1 MTRGPFRARR
11 LYAAAAAFCA
21 AVAGFP
27 AGSRA
32 QSDPFPLRVLDVPYL
47 PQSEA
52 LCGGAAAAMVMRY
65 WGAHGV
71 RAETFASLVERG
83 AGGIPTG
90 ALASAL
96 EQRGWTV
103 VAGAM
108 DGAQVGEQLALGR
121 PVIALIEDRPL
132 RYHYVVLVSWQK
144 TEDGRRKADDEAV
157 IVHDPAR
164 APFRVLDGARFER
177 VWAKADHW
185 ALVALPPANLES
197 ARAPGASEDVAPSA
211 ACAGTV
217 AAGVKL
223 ARENDRDGARA
234 TLARAASECPGDSA
248 PWRELAGID
257 VLDERWPAA
266 AAHASDAIARNGR
279 DAYAWRI
286 LATARYMQHD
296 DAGAL
301 AAWNRVGE
309 PRVDL
314 VDVRGLE
321 RTRYRIVA
329 RALGIEPD
337 AVLTPSRLRL
347 AERRLRE
354 VPAVAGGR
362 VGFHPIE
369 GGGAQVDAAVIER
382 SAAPDHVVSWIAAG
396 LHAATDREVTA
407 SFASP
412 SGGGELIEASWRW
425 WEHRPRTAVS
435 FSAPAPARLGGVW
448 RVEAS
453 RETQT
458 FGTAPARIAETRSGA
473 ALTISDWADAGVRWR
488 LSMDDWSGRGRAF
501 AVSGG
506 VVWRPFGDL
515 VSIDANAA
523 RWIGVT
529 PAFSTGSL
537 IGSWRSSAEPRGT
550 VWLARAGAQA
560 ASDDA
565 PSSLWPGADTGHAR
579 DILLRAHPLLRD
591 GVITGGVFGRRVLFT
606 GAEWRRW
613 TSLAGKPLR
622 VAPAVF
628 VDAARATRGLP
639 DSLTRA
645 QIDAGAG
652 LRVSVPG
659 SGVLRL
665 DVAHGLVDGR
675 TVLSVTWER

>member
-1 MTRGPFRARR
+1 MEEPHADASANGGNGPGAGPVRAGGRGAGHTCDRQGGARPRRSAASQPGAGRSRHHPHVPASRGRAYDRRAGGRVDGEGGRSGRDAAGPGSAPRGGSGADGGSTARRRRFDDRDLDHDHHHRPADRHSDHRHREVTRGPFRARR

-32 QSDPFPLRVLDVPYL
+32 QSDPSPLRVLDVPYL

-197 ARAPGASEDVAPSA
+197 ARAPGESEDVAPSA

-286 LATARYMQHD
+286 LATARYMQHY

-473 ALTISDWADAGVRWR
+473 ALTISDWADVGVRWR
-488 LSMDDWSGRGRAF
+488 TGLSMDDWSGRGRAF

-506 VVWRPFGDL
+506 DGSASRRRFRP
-515 VSIDANAA
+515 A
-523 RWIGVT
+523 R
-529 PAFSTGSL
+529 
-537 IGSWRSSAEPRGT
+537 
-550 VWLARAGAQA
+550 
-560 ASDDA
+560 
-565 PSSLWPGADTGHAR
+565 
-579 DILLRAHPLLRD
+579 
-591 GVITGGVFGRRVLFT
+591 
-606 GAEWRRW
+606 
-613 TSLAGKPLR
+613 
-622 VAPAVF
+622 
-628 VDAARATRGLP
+628 
-639 DSLTRA
+639 
-645 QIDAGAG
+645 
-652 LRVSVPG
+652 
-659 SGVLRL
+659 
-665 DVAHGLVDGR
+665 
-675 TVLSVTWER
+675 